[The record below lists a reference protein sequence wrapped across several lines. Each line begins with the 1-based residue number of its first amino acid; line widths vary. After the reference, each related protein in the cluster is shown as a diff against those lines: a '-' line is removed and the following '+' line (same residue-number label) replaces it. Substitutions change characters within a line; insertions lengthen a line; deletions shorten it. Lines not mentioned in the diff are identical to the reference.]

1 MIAVRI
7 DLGNAPV
14 NATNGVLFWIAPRIE
29 PANAPN
35 GVLFWIAP
43 RIEPANA
50 PNGVLFWIGLGF
62 AARTGLGECSL
73 ALVPRFALLH

>member
-1 MIAVRI
+1 M
-7 DLGNAPV
+7 
-14 NATNGVLFWIAPRIE
+14 IE

-50 PNGVLFWIGLGF
+50 TNGVLFWIGLGF

-73 ALVPRFALLH
+73 GVMLWIALLHMSLGLLSGLVQGLLL